1 MSHTFDVSGVKYAP
15 GDHVCGLYL
24 TTAERDEMLRP
35 YLRDGL
41 DCGDKCLCILDTVD
55 PSTVL
60 SGLGPAADLEPFLAR
75 RQLDVRRPEETTLRD
90 GGFSPDRTIEF
101 WDHEAVTAL
110 SGGFSF
116 LRGAGEMTWALRRVP
131 GIEELMDFE
140 SRLNQYM
147 PRHPQVMLCLY
158 ELGRFGSETVV
169 DVLKVHPKVLLGGLL
184 IDNPYYI
191 EPDEFLA
198 TRRDRVKATGN

>member
-1 MSHTFDVSGVKYAP
+1 MSRTFDVSGVKYAP
-15 GDHVCGLYL
+15 GDHVCGLYP
-24 TTAERDEMLRP
+24 TVADRDDMLCR

-41 DCGDKCLCILDTVD
+41 DCGDKCLCILDTGD
-55 PSTVL
+55 SSTVL
-60 SGLGPAADLEPFLAR
+60 SGLGTDVDLEPFLAR
-75 RQLDVRRPEETTLRD
+75 RQLDMRRPEETNLRD
-90 GGFSPDRTIEF
+90 GRFSPDETIEF
-101 WDHEAVTAL
+101 WDHEAATAL

-116 LRGAGEMTWALRRVP
+116 FRGVGEMTWALRGAP
-131 GIEELMDFE
+131 GVEELMDFE
-140 SRLNQYM
+140 ARLNRYM

-198 TRRDRVKATGN
+198 ARRDRM